1 MRQVVCQ
8 QWGPPE
14 QLVVVEGPDP
24 EPGPGQVVV
33 AVAAGGVNF
42 VDALFVAGTYQ
53 IKVPPPFTPGSE
65 LAGIVRQVGD
75 GVEGLWPGDR
85 VVSSVGLGAFASHV
99 VLPALGVTR
108 LPEGLDL
115 PTAASLGQSY
125 CTAWF
130 ALRRRTTVR
139 PDETVL
145 VLGAGG
151 GVGLACIDVARSLG
165 ARVIAAAST
174 ADKLADAAAM
184 GATEFIAYETEDLKA
199 RAREVSGGGV
209 DVVIDPVGAPHT
221 EAALRAL
228 GFGGRL
234 VVIGFAA
241 GEIARLPANQVLL
254 NNRSVVGVDWGAWA
268 MKNPASQAVLLDEV
282 LDAVRAGDL
291 HPVTPTQ
298 RPLDQAG
305 VVLRDLLERRLRGK
319 TVLIPQLAPTP
330 APPLVVDPTLP
341 PPPAPPA

>member
-1 MRQVVCQ
+1 MQRIVCT

-14 QLVVVEGPDP
+14 GLVVEEAPDP
-24 EPGPGQVVV
+24 VPGEGQVLVE
-33 AVAAGGVNF
+33 VAAAGVNF

-65 LAGIVRQVGD
+65 LAGVVRQVGD
-75 GVEGLWPGDR
+75 GVEGVWPGDH

-99 VLPALGVTR
+99 VLPALSVTR
-108 LPEGLDL
+108 VPKEFDL
-115 PTAASLGQSY
+115 PTAAALGQSY

-139 PDETVL
+139 PGETVL
-145 VLGAGG
+145 VLGAAG

-165 ARVIAAAST
+165 AKVIAAAST
-174 ADKLADAAAM
+174 DDKLADARAM
-184 GATEFIAYETEDLKA
+184 GATDVIAYESEDLKT
-199 RAREVSGGGV
+199 RARELSGGGV

-241 GEIARLPANQVLL
+241 GEIARIPANQVLL

-268 MKNPASQAVLLDEV
+268 MKNAASQAVLLDEV
-282 LDAVRAGDL
+282 LDAVRAGTL
-291 HPVTPTQ
+291 HPVTPSQ
-298 RPLDQAG
+298 RPLEDAG
-305 VVLRDLLERRLRGK
+305 AVLRDLLERRLRGK
-319 TVLIPQLAPTP
+319 TVLIPTP
-330 APPLVVDPTLP
+330 LP
-341 PPPAPPA
+341 PPPPPPAVAPPA